1 MSQVHPEIYSDNLT
15 ESIATNSRE
24 ESVRARNYDLNKIN
38 NKIQMI
44 NERNKR
50 DRQIKEQLESL
61 IDMSNDEDEFLKQH
75 LQRQKKNDPI
85 GKRLS
90 QRINQL

>member
-50 DRQIKEQLESL
+50 DR
-61 IDMSNDEDEFLKQH
+61 
-75 LQRQKKNDPI
+75 
-85 GKRLS
+85 
-90 QRINQL
+90 